1 MLSRLNVEAELASE
15 LAADSWDAAEVFSI
29 CSVGAV
35 ILPAATATGLVTRT
49 MGGCN
54 TWTCEPI
61 VVSVGFTSDDALST
75 FFSELA
81 DAVAL
86 DDEVFVSVLDSAAV
100 SFDRGSSFFSCHW

>member
-1 MLSRLNVEAELASE
+1 MLSRLNVKAELASE

-54 TWTCEPI
+54 T
-61 VVSVGFTSDDALST
+61 
-75 FFSELA
+75 
-81 DAVAL
+81 
-86 DDEVFVSVLDSAAV
+86 
-100 SFDRGSSFFSCHW
+100 